1 VSTDSTL
8 ANLPSGVLWSVLV
21 THAERTT
28 PLLEVDADRVC
39 STASIG
45 KVLLLIATAE
55 LIESGALGADALL
68 SRSVVTPVADSGLWQ
83 HLDVDSLSVNDLC
96 TIVGATSDNLATNV
110 LISAVG
116 LRQVSDTGRRLGLR
130 RTALHDIVRDHRLPE
145 HPQSLSSGSARD
157 LVRLCRVLHDSSEIS
172 PGVCSKVTGWMS
184 TNTDL
189 SMVASAFGLDPL
201 AHVDVD
207 RGVRLWNK
215 TGTNDGVRC
224 DMGVV
229 EVGDEAVT
237 YAVLA
242 NWTPRES
249 NDTTRDVVLAAMRGI
264 GTLIRESLTNAQT
277 R

>member
-1 VSTDSTL
+1 MNTDSGP
-8 ANLPSGVLWSVLV
+8 AHLPGEVLWSVLV

-39 STASIG
+39 ATASIG

-68 SRSVVTPVADSGLWQ
+68 SRSAVAPVADSGLWQ

-116 LRQVSDTGRRLGLR
+116 LMQVADTGQRLGLR
-130 RTALHDIVRDHRLPE
+130 RTALHDIVRDRRLRE

-157 LVRLCRVLHDSSEIS
+157 LVRLCRALHDSSEIS

-229 EVGDEAVT
+229 DVGDEAVT

-242 NWTPRES
+242 NWTPQDS
-249 NDTTRDVVLAAMRGI
+249 KDTTRDVVLAAMRGI